1 MTRLLAGL
9 VALMLSSTALAEDRG
24 PIRSHFDQDR
34 SHFSQ
39 NQSHFSQPSSQFRQ
53 SDGFGER
60 GWHHPG
66 RPDFDRRPGF
76 EGRPG
81 YGDRPGFDHR
91 PGHGDRPGYDHRPG
105 DGGPPVYD
113 GQWGYDG
120 RPGFGWHRPERI
132 DPDERLRRHYERLY
146 EAQRRQFDREQRD
159 TIYGTAPRG
168 NGYYGPDRW
177 QRPGYRPPEGYRP
190 PSAGYPLPPHGYPL
204 PGQSRP
210 PAFSDPGR
218 GGDLYA
224 DPRGPAPATPYSR

>member
-1 MTRLLAGL
+1 MRPLLLTGFA
-9 VALMLSSTALAEDRG
+9 ALLLSSVAQAEERE
-24 PIRSHFDQDR
+24 PIRSHFDRDR

-39 NQSHFSQPSSQFRQ
+39 NHSQFRQ
-53 SDGFGER
+53 HDTFGER

-66 RPDFDRRPGF
+66 RPGFDHRPDFDRHPGFDRRPGLDDRPGH
-76 EGRPG
+76 EGRSGSGGRPG
-81 YGDRPGFDHR
+81 YS
-91 PGHGDRPGYDHRPG
+91 
-105 DGGPPVYD
+105 GPPIYN

-168 NGYYGPDRW
+168 NEYYGPDRW
-177 QRPGYRPPEGYRP
+177 QRPGNRPPGGYRP

-210 PAFSDPGR
+210 PSFSDPGR
-218 GGDLYA
+218 GGNLYA